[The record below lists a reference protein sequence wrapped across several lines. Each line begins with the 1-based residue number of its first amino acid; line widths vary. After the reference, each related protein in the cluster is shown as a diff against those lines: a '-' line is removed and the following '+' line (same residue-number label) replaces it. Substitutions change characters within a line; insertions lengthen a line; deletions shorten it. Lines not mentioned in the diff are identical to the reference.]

1 MKKITLSFLLLITN
15 TLIAQITYNS
25 TDFASVNEQFTVS
38 SISTGL
44 NSFNF
49 TTAGPNTSW
58 NFSTLGLASQEMVAW
73 LNPNNTGYKSSW
85 CLSNGFL
92 LNCNTQFNN
101 AFNLAIKSANG
112 IQIQGFGLTNI
123 NNHYKLSTAT
133 LENKMLGATI
143 TAGGVSVPFAV
154 NYTIPDIEY
163 RFPIFYN
170 DTYTTNSSFTID
182 LNSLGVSLQYTSVS
196 NRTNTVEGWGSMVT
210 PFASFSNVLKM
221 KTVVIN
227 NNTTVSN
234 GQTIPTTITTITYK
248 WFDVNYGI
256 PVLEVSGQ
264 EVSGQFVATSAHY
277 VDSQRCL
284 TPTALFAYLPVVND
298 YDAITQSS
306 VVSFINTSL
315 NYDIQSWEFGDG
327 TMSADL
333 NPVHTYTCPGTK
345 AVKLTVTNIFCD
357 PDQTDTVT
365 IPVVITDS
373 QNAFT
378 TGVTIS
384 PTSLTADRT
393 LAGTTYQWID
403 CSNNSPIAGATSQT
417 YSPLSSGNYKVS
429 LTTNGC
435 QSISQCYNFSFLNN
449 ADFDLQNQLVL
460 YPNPTEGKL
469 TISNPTVDIK
479 NLSIYNTLGML
490 VSNTLD
496 LSNQPSGLYLV
507 IITAKNNEVFKRT
520 INKK

>member
-1 MKKITLSFLLLITN
+1 MKKITFPFLLLIAN
-15 TLIAQITYNS
+15 TLVAQITYNS
-25 TDFASVNEQFTVS
+25 TDFALVNEQFTVS
-38 SISTGL
+38 SVSTGL
-44 NSFNF
+44 SSFNF
-49 TTAGPNTSW
+49 VTAGPNTSW
-58 NFSTLGLASQEMVAW
+58 NFGTLGVASQETVVW
-73 LNPNNTGYKSSW
+73 LNPNNTGYKASW

-92 LNCNTQFNN
+92 FNCNTQFNN

-143 TAGGVSVPFAV
+143 TAGGVSVPFSANYAV
-154 NYTIPDIEY
+154 ADIEY

-182 LNSLGVSLQYTSVS
+182 LNSLGVPLQYTSLS
-196 NRTNTVEGWGSMVT
+196 NRTNTVEGWGSLVT
-210 PFASFSNVLKM
+210 PFASFPNVLKM
-221 KTVVIN
+221 KTVVVN

-264 EVSGQFVATSAHY
+264 EILGQFVANSANY
-277 VDSQRCL
+277 VDIQRCL

-298 YDAITQSS
+298 YDPTTQSS

-315 NYDIQSWEFGDG
+315 NYDIQSWDFGDG
-327 TMSADL
+327 TMSTDL

-345 AVKLTVTNIFCD
+345 AVKLTVTNLFCN

-378 TGVTIS
+378 NGVTVS
-384 PTSLTADRT
+384 STSLIADRT

-403 CSNNSPIAGATSQT
+403 CSNNSPIAGATNQI
-417 YSPLSSGNYKVS
+417 YSPLSSGDYKVS

-435 QSISQCYNFSFLNN
+435 QSNSQCYSFSFLNN
-449 ADFDLQNQLVL
+449 EDFDLQNQLVL
-460 YPNPTEGKL
+460 YPNPTEGKI
-469 TISNPTVDIK
+469 TTSNPNLDIK
-479 NLSIYNTLGML
+479 DLSIYNTLGML

-496 LSNQPSGLYLV
+496 VSNQPSGLYLV
-507 IITAKNNEVFKRT
+507 VITSPNNEVLRRT
-520 INKK
+520 IIKK